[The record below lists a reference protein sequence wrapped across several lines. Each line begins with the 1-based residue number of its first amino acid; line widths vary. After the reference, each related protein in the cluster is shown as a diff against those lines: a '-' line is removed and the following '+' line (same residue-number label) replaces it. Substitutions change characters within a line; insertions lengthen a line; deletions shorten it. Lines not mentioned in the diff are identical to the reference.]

1 MNVFEITLKQQLK
14 MLART
19 IIFPIIMLLFV
30 WYYEL
35 FNVFVFIPLGVLLV
49 VDTLPSILLHINYY
63 KANEGATLIIDQN
76 HKVLIYKSKEK
87 FFETSLSN
95 ISCMC
100 LTLSTVY
107 NTGRHSFGQY
117 RYCKVVLIDRTEIVI
132 SCLMVNDLEN
142 NLKNLLNVEPLIDR
156 KLLCFIR

>member
-19 IIFPIIMLLFV
+19 IILPIIMLLFV

-87 FFETSLSN
+87 FVETSLSS

-107 NTGRHSFGQY
+107 DTGRHSFGQY

-142 NLKNLLNVEPLIDR
+142 NLKDLLNMKPLIER
-156 KLLCFIR
+156 RLLCFIR